1 LYAVV
6 RDNLET
12 FYGAADDGAIDAVL
26 PKFVRDELEGFL
38 SCGLLCRG
46 FAKLACPTC
55 PAESHLVAF
64 SCGGRGFCPSCL
76 GRRMCSTAANLVD
89 LVLPREAPVRQWVV
103 TFPFAWRKRLGYDA
117 ELLGALGSLFVKT
130 VLGFYAERLA
140 KAGAPGGQSGAVA
153 VVQRTSSDLKL
164 APHYHVLYVD
174 GVFRADGEEIAFHAL
189 PHLGNRDVAE
199 VLERTITRM
208 TRYLERRG
216 LLAENDEGGRDLTDD
231 PTKANDTVAAS
242 AVSGATPPSG
252 PEIRRG
258 NVLPR
263 PLGPLVFDKPLCVAK
278 DGFTLHAATRAGAA
292 DAKGKE
298 ALVQYV
304 LRPPIAEK
312 HVQRGPDGLV
322 RVVLKRPYSDG
333 TTAIDM
339 DPLSLISRL
348 AASVPAPRRHTVKYA
363 GILAPAAKLRSRV
376 IPPPP
381 EPAPTPEASDAEVA
395 GAAGAGGG
403 EGGANDGDGQASDDT
418 ASSKKKKRSTYRS
431 FAELLRRNFHI
442 EISCPSCHAPMKL
455 RALVTDPRSVA
466 RYLRAIGEPTDL
478 PSRAPARGPPYWK
491 SRVMRRRAGF
501 EDTDTHSAA

>member
-263 PLGPLVFDKPLCVAK
+263 PLGPLVFDKP
-278 DGFTLHAATRAGAA
+278 
-292 DAKGKE
+292 
-298 ALVQYV
+298 
-304 LRPPIAEK
+304 
-312 HVQRGPDGLV
+312 
-322 RVVLKRPYSDG
+322 
-333 TTAIDM
+333 
-339 DPLSLISRL
+339 
-348 AASVPAPRRHTVKYA
+348 
-363 GILAPAAKLRSRV
+363 
-376 IPPPP
+376 
-381 EPAPTPEASDAEVA
+381 
-395 GAAGAGGG
+395 
-403 EGGANDGDGQASDDT
+403 NDGDGQASDDT